1 MIREARIADLDSLVE
16 LEKLSFETDRFHR
29 RQLRYLLTKA
39 QGTVL
44 VHEWQ
49 GQVSGALILSWRKNS
64 SVARI
69 VSVAV
74 RPEYRGQGIGT
85 VLVSQAENL
94 ARARGLKKLKLEV
107 RQDNQKAISF
117 YEGHGYTRVALQP
130 DYYGD
135 GMAGVCYRKLL

>member
-1 MIREARIADLDSLVE
+1 MIRESRLDDLDSLVE
-16 LEKLSFETDRFHR
+16 LEQLCFEHERFHR

-39 QGTVL
+39 QGKVL
-44 VHEWQ
+44 VYERA
-49 GQVSGALILSWRKNS
+49 GQVSGALILSWRRDS

-69 VSVAV
+69 TSVAV

-85 VLVSQAENL
+85 VLVSQAETI
-94 ARARGLKKLKLEV
+94 ARVRGLKKINLEV
-107 RQDNQKAISF
+107 RLDNKKAISF

-135 GMAGVCYRKLL
+135 GMAGIYYQKLL